1 MRGRRSQGPRHSG
14 AAAASP
20 NRSCAIFCC
29 LSSAVACASRPAD
42 PPHTQAVAGPDAI
55 ALIGEPLAFPTTAA
69 TQGTWTFGDGE
80 TASATPEL
88 THSYVRA
95 GHFTAVL
102 EVRAEDGW
110 TDRDSRVITVVR
122 PTMDPPPRRSGGL
135 TEGPAGQWYAAL
147 PDFDKVARF
156 DLTSG
161 SVTHLEHPACEAP
174 HSVDAG
180 GDSLWVSCE
189 DSDTLVRW
197 TGAVAEPVELL
208 RGDRPAGVLTLDDG
222 TVAVALRGASA
233 LLLRSSDGSAQRT
246 PLAQDPHGLAL
257 VGDRIYVSHLLSPG
271 GAGLISVLDLQ
282 GDLLGTIPLPADPG
296 PDSDTTNRGV
306 PSWLWHLSPAP
317 DGETLLVPGQVANV
331 LRGQFRDGLPL
342 TQETTARAMLR
353 AVDPTGEGVDRLE
366 DGKVFD
372 DRDLALDATFS
383 ARGDWIYVAFIGVQ
397 RVDVLDRATMDV
409 VGSAAG
415 VGAGLCDLRLAS
427 PGTLLALASLDREI
441 VEIDL
446 GGDGA
451 QPTVRARHSLLPPE
465 GEVLDPVVLLG
476 KKLFHDAADP
486 RLSRDGYLSCGSC
499 HLFGEGD
506 RLVWDFTDRGE
517 GLRNTISLIGRAGKA
532 PLHWS
537 ANFDEVQDFENDI
550 RGGMGGSGLLSETDW
565 IESRETLGPP
575 KAGRSSDLDALAAY
589 VASLDQPRP
598 VPTQDPAAVSRGE
611 QLFSDAERHCITCHP
626 PPAYTDSAFIDGAP
640 VLHDVGT
647 LGPGSGG
654 RLGGLLSGLDTPS
667 LRGLW
672 HSAPYLHDGSA
683 PDLRAVLVERNG
695 DDAHGRTSD
704 LDAAQIE
711 DLEAF
716 LMSLE

>member
-1 MRGRRSQGPRHSG
+1 MRGAQDNAAPQSG
-14 AAAASP
+14 APGASLA
-20 NRSCAIFCC
+20 RSGVFFGC
-29 LSSAVACASRPAD
+29 LFFALACTPSAEGPV
-42 PPHTQAVAGPDAI
+42 HTDAVAGPDATV
-55 ALIGEPLAFPTTAA
+55 LIGEPLAFPTVAA

-80 TASATPEL
+80 SAAAAPEL
-88 THSYVRA
+88 THSYNQS

-102 EVRAEDGW
+102 EVRADDGW

-122 PTMDPPPRRSGGL
+122 PALDPAPRRSGGL
-135 TEGPAGQWYAAL
+135 TEGPSGQWYAVL
-147 PDFDKVARF
+147 PDFDKVAQL
-156 DLTSG
+156 DLPTG
-161 SVTHLEHPACEAP
+161 SVTHLEHPSCQAP
-174 HSVDAG
+174 HSVDTE

-189 DSDTLVRW
+189 HSDTLMRW
-197 TGAVAEPVELL
+197 TGGGAESVNLQ
-208 RGDRPAGVLTLDDG
+208 RGDRPSGLLTLDDG
-222 TVAVALRGASA
+222 AVAVALRGASA
-233 LLLRSSDGSAQRT
+233 LLIRASDGSQQRT
-246 PLAQDPHGLAL
+246 ALALDPHGLA
-257 VGDRIYVSHLLSPG
+257 RIGGRLYVSHLLSPG
-271 GAGLISVLDLQ
+271 GTGLVSVLDLQ
-282 GDLLGTIPLPADPG
+282 GDLLGTITLPADPG

-317 DGETLLVPGQVANV
+317 DGETLLVPGQIANV

-353 AVDPTGEGVDRLE
+353 AVDPTAGGVDRLE
-366 DGKVFD
+366 EGKVFD

-383 ARGDWIYVAFIGVQ
+383 ALGDWIYVAFIGVQ

-409 VGSAAG
+409 VGSAAE

-427 PGTLLALASLDREI
+427 PDTLLALASLDREI
-441 VEIDL
+441 VELDL
-446 GGDGA
+446 GAGGA

-465 GEVLDPVVLLG
+465 GEVLDPVVLRG
-476 KKLFHDAADP
+476 KRLFHDAADP

-499 HLFGEGD
+499 HLFGEAD

-517 GLRNTISLIGRAGKA
+517 GLRNTISLIGRSGRA

-550 RGGMGGSGLLSETDW
+550 RGGMGGLGLLSESDW
-565 IESRETLGPP
+565 AESRETLGPP
-575 KAGRSSDLDALAAY
+575 KAGRSDDLDALAAY
-589 VASLDQPRP
+589 VASLDQPLP

-611 QLFSDAERHCITCHP
+611 QLFSEPARSCITCHP
-626 PPAYTDSAFIDGAP
+626 PPTYDDSAFIDGGP

-654 RLGGLLSGLDTPS
+654 RLGGPLTGLDTPS

-672 HSAPYLHDGSA
+672 HTAPYLHDGSA
-683 PDLRAVLVERNG
+683 PDLRAVLTDHNV
-695 DDAHGRTSD
+695 DDEHGRTSD
-704 LDAAQIE
+704 LDASQIA

-716 LMSLE
+716 LLSLE